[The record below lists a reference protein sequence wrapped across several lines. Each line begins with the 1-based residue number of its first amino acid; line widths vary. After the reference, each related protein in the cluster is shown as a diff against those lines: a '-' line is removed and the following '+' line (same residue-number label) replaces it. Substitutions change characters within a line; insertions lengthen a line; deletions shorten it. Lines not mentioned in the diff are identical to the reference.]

1 MSFIAT
7 LLATFC
13 LCGGGGGVTA
23 TGKAVRLNPPPPPP
37 PTTLPVLF
45 TSDSYAGRCTGAEF
59 LLGYYSPGW
68 DVARMSRIMYRESR
82 CDPAV
87 ARSDSGSTGLLQIL
101 ASHCPWLARQMG
113 EPCTQA
119 RLKDP
124 AYNVR
129 AGAVLWIEQGYG
141 AWSTS

>member
-1 MSFIAT
+1 MSLLAT

-13 LCGGGGGVTA
+13 LCGGGGATA
-23 TGKAVRLNPPPPPP
+23 TGKAVRMNPPPPPP
-37 PTTLPVLF
+37 PTTVPVLF
-45 TSDSYAGRCTGAEF
+45 TNQAVNGHCVGAEF
-59 LLGYYSPGW
+59 LLTQYSPGW
-68 DVARMSRIMYRESR
+68 NVSRMSGIIYRESR
-82 CDPAV
+82 CDWTV
-87 ARSDSGSTGLLQIL
+87 ARSDSGSTGWLQIL

-124 AYNVR
+124 VYNVR